1 MSENKYV
8 VTLYIAM
15 NNQGEYTA
23 HHDQDQAIEDFND
36 NYHGPFDVTE
46 IEIVKSA
53 PPVIARKAS
62 AELPDDASSKF
73 TLTLTD
79 TTDEA

>member
-1 MSENKYV
+1 MSDGKYV

-15 NNQGEYTA
+15 NDQGEYTV
-23 HHDQDQAIEDFND
+23 HHDQDQCIEDFND

-53 PPVIARKAS
+53 PPIIARKAS
-62 AELPDDASSKF
+62 TELPDDASKTF
-73 TLTLTD
+73 TLTL
-79 TTDEA
+79 DETK